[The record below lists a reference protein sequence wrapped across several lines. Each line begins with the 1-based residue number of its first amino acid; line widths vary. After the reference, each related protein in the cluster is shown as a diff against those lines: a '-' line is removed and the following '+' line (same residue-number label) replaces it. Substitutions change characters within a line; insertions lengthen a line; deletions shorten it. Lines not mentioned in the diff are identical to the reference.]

1 MAKKGARIQLGR
13 DKMLIR
19 SENSNTLLLKQDNPM
34 LRTNGSVA
42 ARERY
47 SDEAGGIAIV
57 PARVAT
63 DRIVFGYARF
73 KIHYRF
79 AGVVVPGLAVEPQNY
94 DIQ

>member
-1 MAKKGARIQLGR
+1 MKLGR
-13 DKMLIR
+13 ERMTIR

-34 LRTNGSVA
+34 LKTNGSVA

-47 SDEAGGIAIV
+47 SDEAGGIVIV

-63 DRIVFGYARF
+63 DRILFGYARF

-79 AGVVVPGLAVEPQNY
+79 AGLKVPGLAAAIEP
-94 DIQ
+94 